1 MLQETYRSL
10 LGLNGNAAVEK
21 AIAEDKQES
30 DLLLFRFLLVH
41 WVVASTLMGIGY
53 GTYLAGFVVGGVICG
68 IAWAAYKFLSGTPYS
83 SMVIASCFM
92 LFSALYIQQNMGRIE
107 MHFHIFAA
115 LALMTRYKSFLPLT
129 AAVVTIASHHI
140 IFNYCQQIGF
150 TLGGAELLVFNYG
163 FGWNIVF
170 LHAAFVIF
178 EAGFLGYV
186 IMTLTRQFVG
196 SIMTTENT
204 KSVLDVLGNVI
215 RTKDTSQQLDSSNEY
230 AHVVNTLLDMINGQ
244 VVVGEALRN
253 ANTGLMIVDTCGTV
267 VESNEAAQ
275 QLFSKLN
282 DDFANQGVH
291 IADASLKGTSVA
303 DMYKACGHSLDLDSI
318 VGTETYELA
327 LGRYILNVTAN
338 PVVNDRGVRLGSI
351 FEWEDITQ
359 QTNIQHEVQVIVDAA
374 RQGELDRRADLSGK
388 TGFYSTLCVGI
399 NEMLDTVSTAMQEA
413 VEVLSGLAEGDL
425 SRSVT
430 GQYQGQFSILK
441 DSTNA
446 TIERLRDAVN
456 EIKGSAETLSHTSSQ
471 LASTNQSLTDRTQ
484 EQVAGIEETA
494 AAMMEMASNVKATA
508 GQANDAGTS
517 ASGIREQVAS
527 TRDVSLQAVEA
538 MGAINASSQQ
548 IVSIIDVIDEI
559 AFQTNLLALNAAV
572 EAARAGD
579 KGRGFAVV
587 ATEVRGLAGR
597 CATAAKEIKELI
609 EESVSRVADGS
620 SYVDRAGQSLTT
632 VVTAVAEMVDAMEAI
647 SRSTQEQSEG
657 INQVNSAMSS
667 MEQAT
672 QNIAGMVSDAAT
684 ASQSTGQQA
693 NQLRQ
698 LVNFFRLEAANSAQ
712 YFDEKKAANE

>member
-1 MLQETYRSL
+1 MLQETYKSL
-10 LGLNGNAAVEK
+10 LGLNGNPAVES
-21 AIAEDKQES
+21 AIEKDKQES

-41 WVVASTLMGIGY
+41 WVVASTVMGFAY
-53 GTYLAGFVVGGVICG
+53 GTYMAGFVVGGVICG
-68 IAWAAYKFLSGTPYS
+68 LAYAAYKFLSGTPYS
-83 SMVIASCFM
+83 SMIIASCFM

-115 LALMTRYKSFLPLT
+115 LALMTRYKSFLPLL

-150 TLGGAELLVFNYG
+150 TLGGTELLVFNYG

-186 IMTLTRQFVG
+186 IMTLTRQFVD

-204 KSVLDVLGNVI
+204 KSVLNVLDNVI
-215 RTKDTSQQLDSSNEY
+215 RTKDTSQQLEAANEY
-230 AHVVNTLLDMINGQ
+230 AHVVNTLLDMINDQ

-253 ANTGLMIVDTCGTV
+253 ANTGLLIVDTSGTV

-275 QLFSKLN
+275 LLFSRLHN
-282 DDFANQGVH
+282 DFENRGVH
-291 IADASLKGTSVA
+291 FNEASLKGASVF
-303 DMYKACGHSLDLDSI
+303 DMFNACGQSVDIDALD
-318 VGTETYELA
+318 GTENYELS
-327 LGRYILNVTAN
+327 LGTFILNVTAN
-338 PVVNDRGVRLGSI
+338 PVVNERGVRLGSI

-413 VEVLSGLAEGDL
+413 VDVLSGLAEGDL
-425 SRSVT
+425 SKSVT

-446 TIERLRDAVN
+446 TIHRLRDAVN
-456 EIKGSAETLSHTSSQ
+456 EIKSSAETLSQTSNQ
-471 LASTNQSLTDRTQ
+471 LAMTNQSLTDRTQ

-494 AAMMEMASNVKATA
+494 AAMMEMASNVKSTA
-508 GQANDAGTS
+508 SQAGEAGHS
-517 ASGIREQVAS
+517 ANGIREQVAS

-632 VVTAVAEMVDAMEAI
+632 VVSAVADMVDAMESI
-647 SRSTQEQSEG
+647 SRSTNEQSDG
-657 INQVNSAMSS
+657 INQVNSAMGS

-672 QNIAGMVSDAAT
+672 QNIAGMVSEAAT

-698 LVNFFRLEAANSAQ
+698 LVDFFRLDAANSGD
-712 YFDEKKAANE
+712 YFEQKKAAND